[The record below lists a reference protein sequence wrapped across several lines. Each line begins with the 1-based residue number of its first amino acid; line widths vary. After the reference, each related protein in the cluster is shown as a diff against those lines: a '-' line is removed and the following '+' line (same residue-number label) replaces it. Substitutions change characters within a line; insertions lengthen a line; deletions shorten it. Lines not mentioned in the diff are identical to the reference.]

1 MGRYGFPAL
10 PLLTGSEEVIRYNTV
25 RYVHEGRTLHVPLI
39 SQVGRKI
46 RIIRGHKLKSVFA
59 PEAGIRYDG
68 LYVVRQYGCKLDSSI
83 NKYRLELTL
92 ERAADQRPFDEI
104 HKVPKPSQLDDWA
117 LYEKLEGDK
126 VRLLQ
131 GESNYLE
138 WRLKREEERIDRED
152 WHRIRL
158 FRASFSGGSG
168 NGGERRLSKGITLR
182 P

>member
-1 MGRYGFPAL
+1 MDCMPNCPPSNSLLVLIRLAYRY
-10 PLLTGSEEVIRYNTV
+10 I
-25 RYVHEGRTLHVPLI
+25 
-39 SQVGRKI
+39 
-46 RIIRGHKLKSVFA
+46 
-59 PEAGIRYDG
+59 
-68 LYVVRQYGCKLDSSI
+68 VRQYGCKLDSSI

-92 ERAADQRPFDEI
+92 ERAADQRPFNEI